1 MRAPLVEIRDKV
13 LGFRSDVEMS
23 LSELKCGLR
32 ERNVA
37 SEAREVLELL
47 IDTSHVVSK
56 VVWFN
61 VENVECLY
69 ILIAF
74 RWICCCD

>member
-1 MRAPLVEIRDKV
+1 MRAPLVEIREKV

-61 VENVECLY
+61 LIMWNVVLRF
-69 ILIAF
+69 IMFIM
-74 RWICCCD
+74 RM